1 MIIFPASGVFM
12 DLGTMGVSMFFISY
26 VFYLLELTFT
36 FDNCVVLLSP
46 SLSIPPVHPVLPVR
60 MAA

>member
-12 DLGTMGVSMFFISY
+12 DLGTMGVSMFFVSY
-26 VFYLLELTFT
+26 VFYFLDLAFT
-36 FDNCVVLLSP
+36 FDSRVVLLSL
-46 SLSIPPVHPVLPVR
+46 SLSIPLVHLVSPVR

>member
-12 DLGTMGVSMFFISY
+12 DLGTMGVSMFFVSY
-26 VFYLLELTFT
+26 VIYLLELLPLLTI
-36 FDNCVVLLSP
+36 CVALLYL
-46 SLSIPPVHPVLPVR
+46 SLSIPLVHLVLPVR

>member
-12 DLGTMGVSMFFISY
+12 DLGTMGVSMFFVSY
-26 VFYLLELTFT
+26 VLDLLALAFT
-36 FDNCVVLLSP
+36 FDNCVVLLSL
-46 SLSIPPVHPVLPVR
+46 SLSIPLVHLVLLVR

>member
-12 DLGTMGVSMFFISY
+12 DLGTMGVSMFFVSY

-36 FDNCVVLLSP
+36 FDNCVVPLSL
-46 SLSIPPVHPVLPVR
+46 SLSIPLVHLVLPVR

>member
-1 MIIFPASGVFM
+1 MIIFPASGVFV

-46 SLSIPPVHPVLPVR
+46 SLSIPLVHPVLPVR